1 MFCHRRCGRA
11 LTGSC
16 VLSTD
21 VLVSAPFRRQP
32 SWSRAPGAA
41 RDGAAPLLQRG
52 DGGRISE
59 MPAGDASAQTARNGN
74 KSSTSVFPVRG
85 AKAAYLSMDV
95 VAATAYPDGYKAP
108 LDSMPGERRR
118 RSYICRVCGKAF
130 SGLSNLEAHKRVH
143 TGERPFRCDSCG
155 KRFSEAGNLK
165 KHQRV
170 HTGEKPF
177 ACDQCGKRFAWICNL
192 RTHQQ
197 SATRCAPQARG
208 ELP

>member
-1 MFCHRRCGRA
+1 MG
-11 LTGSC
+11 LC
-16 VLSTD
+16 VPSAD
-21 VLVSAPFRRQP
+21 MLVSAPFRKQP
-32 SWSRAPGAA
+32 PWSGAPAIL
-41 RDGAAPLLQRG
+41 RDRSAPLLQRG
-52 DGGRISE
+52 DGGRSSE
-59 MPAGDASAQTARNGN
+59 VASTLTAATVGT
-74 KSSTSVFPVRG
+74 KCPTSVFPVGG
-85 AKAAYLSMDV
+85 AKVPYSSVQLG
-95 VAATAYPDGYKAP
+95 TI
-108 LDSMPGERRR
+108 PGERRR

-177 ACDQCGKRFAWICNL
+177 ACEQCGKKFAWICNL

-197 SATRCAPQARG
+197 SATGCAPQVRG
-208 ELP
+208 ELA

>member
-1 MFCHRRCGRA
+1 MPVVKVSVLWRCRHP
-11 LTGSC
+11 LTGLC

-21 VLVSAPFRRQP
+21 LLASAPFRKQP
-32 SWSRAPGAA
+32 AWSRAPALIRDRAA
-41 RDGAAPLLQRG
+41 QLLQLA
-52 DGGRISE
+52 DGSRSSE
-59 MPAGDASAQTARNGN
+59 VAAALSTAAIGT
-74 KSSTSVFPVRG
+74 KCPTSVFPVGG
-85 AKAAYLSMDV
+85 AKAAYSSLPPGP
-95 VAATAYPDGYKAP
+95 AA
-108 LDSMPGERRR
+108 GERRR
-118 RSYICRVCGKAF
+118 RSYVCRVCGKAF

-177 ACDQCGKRFAWICNL
+177 SCDQCGKRFAWICNL

-197 SATRCAPQARG
+197 SATGCAPSQLRG
-208 ELP
+208 ELA

>member
-1 MFCHRRCGRA
+1 M
-11 LTGSC
+11 GSC
-16 VLSTD
+16 VLPTD
-21 VLVSAPFRRQP
+21 MLVSAAFRKQP
-32 SWSRAPGAA
+32 PWSRAPAML
-41 RDGAAPLLQRG
+41 RQG
-52 DGGRISE
+52 DGSRTSE
-59 MPAGDASAQTARNGN
+59 VASTLTAATGGP
-74 KSSTSVFPVRG
+74 KCPTSVFPG
-85 AKAAYLSMDV
+85 GEAKAAYASIHPG
-95 VAATAYPDGYKAP
+95 AT
-108 LDSMPGERRR
+108 PGERRR

-197 SATRCAPQARG
+197 SATGCAAQVRG
-208 ELP
+208 ELA

>member
-1 MFCHRRCGRA
+1 M
-11 LTGSC
+11 GSC
-16 VLSTD
+16 VPSPD
-21 VLVSAPFRRQP
+21 MLVSAPFGKQP
-32 SWSRAPGAA
+32 PWSGAPAVT
-41 RDGAAPLLQRG
+41 RDRAAPLLQHG
-52 DGGRISE
+52 NGGRISE
-59 MPAGDASAQTARNGN
+59 LPTEAASTQTAA
-74 KSSTSVFPVRG
+74 SVRG
-85 AKAAYLSMDV
+85 AKAAHPSMD
-95 VAATAYPDGYKAP
+95 AAAAAQHQGGYNAQLGSFP
-108 LDSMPGERRR
+108 AERRR

-170 HTGEKPF
+170 HTGEKPY

-197 SATRCAPQARG
+197 SATRCAPQGRG
-208 ELP
+208 ELA

>member
-1 MFCHRRCGRA
+1 M
-11 LTGSC
+11 GSC
-16 VLSTD
+16 VPPTD
-21 VLVSAPFRRQP
+21 VLVSAPFGKQP
-32 SWSRAPGAA
+32 SWSGAPAD
-41 RDGAAPLLQRG
+41 RPAPLLQHG
-52 DGGRISE
+52 DGSRISKL
-59 MPAGDASAQTARNGN
+59 PAAVASTQPAAADGA
-74 KSSTSVFPVRG
+74 KSSTSVFPVRA
-85 AKAAYLSMDV
+85 AKAGYPSMD
-95 VAATAYPDGYKAP
+95 AAAYYAQLGT
-108 LDSMPGERRR
+108 LSGERRR

-143 TGERPFRCDSCG
+143 TGERPFHCDSCG

-170 HTGEKPF
+170 HTGEKPY

-208 ELP
+208 ELA

>member
-1 MFCHRRCGRA
+1 MSGKDHRPFMG
-11 LTGSC
+11 LC
-16 VLSTD
+16 VPPPDML
-21 VLVSAPFRRQP
+21 APFRKQP
-32 SWSRAPGAA
+32 SWSRAPALQDRSA
-41 RDGAAPLLQRG
+41 QLLQRA
-52 DGGRISE
+52 DGRRSSE
-59 MPAGDASAQTARNGN
+59 VASSL
-74 KSSTSVFPVRG
+74 SSAAVGTKRPPSVFPVGG
-85 AKAAYLSMDV
+85 ANTGGV
-95 VAATAYPDGYKAP
+95 
-108 LDSMPGERRR
+108 PGERRR

-155 KRFSEAGNLK
+155 KHFSEAGNLK

-197 SATRCAPQARG
+197 SATGCAPQVRG
-208 ELP
+208 QLA

>member
-1 MFCHRRCGRA
+1 MWCCRNPLMGF
-11 LTGSC
+11 C

-21 VLVSAPFRRQP
+21 LLVSAPFRKQP
-32 SWSRAPGAA
+32 PWSRAPAVIRDRAA
-41 RDGAAPLLQRG
+41 QLLQH
-52 DGGRISE
+52 
-59 MPAGDASAQTARNGN
+59 PDASRSSEVASTLTTATIGT
-74 KSSTSVFPVRG
+74 KCSTTVLPVGG
-85 AKAAYLSMDV
+85 AKVAYSSIPPGPV
-95 VAATAYPDGYKAP
+95 
-108 LDSMPGERRR
+108 PGERRR
-118 RSYICRVCGKAF
+118 RSYVCRVCGKAF

-177 ACDQCGKRFAWICNL
+177 SCDQCGKRFAWICNL

-197 SATRCAPQARG
+197 SATGCAPPPLRG
-208 ELP
+208 ELA

>member
-1 MFCHRRCGRA
+1 MQTCTERCDCRSELREKSGHVV
-11 LTGSC
+11 LQMSSLGLC
-16 VLSTD
+16 VLSAD
-21 VLVSAPFRRQP
+21 VLESAALRKQP
-32 SWSRAPGAA
+32 PWSNTPAIH
-41 RDGAAPLLQRG
+41 RDRSAQLLQLA
-52 DGGRISE
+52 DGSRRSE
-59 MPAGDASAQTARNGN
+59 ATKCP
-74 KSSTSVFPVRG
+74 TSVLPVGG
-85 AKAAYLSMDV
+85 AKVAYSSV
-95 VAATAYPDGYKAP
+95 
-108 LDSMPGERRR
+108 PGERRR

-197 SATRCAPQARG
+197 SASGCAPHVRG
-208 ELP
+208 ELA

>member
-1 MFCHRRCGRA
+1 M
-11 LTGSC
+11 
-16 VLSTD
+16 
-21 VLVSAPFRRQP
+21 SAPFRRQP

-41 RDGAAPLLQRG
+41 RDRAALLLQRG

-59 MPAGDASAQTARNGN
+59 IPAEDASTQTARTGN

-95 VAATAYPDGYKAP
+95 VAATAYPAGYEAP
-108 LDSMPGERRR
+108 LDSISGERRR

-208 ELP
+208 ELQ